1 LAGIFI
7 LSNEA
12 IDVVAHHFSDG
23 IYAKQMTLA
32 KGYIA
37 ISHIHK
43 YSHLSILASGD
54 VIVNCDG
61 IKQEYSA
68 PACIEIKAGVVH
80 EIQALSDVVWY
91 CIHKVD
97 GEYNE
102 QNIDETLIQRN

>member
-1 LAGIFI
+1 
-7 LSNEA
+7 
-12 IDVVAHHFSDG
+12 
-23 IYAKQMTLA
+23 MTLA

-61 IKQEYSA
+61 VKQEYSA

-91 CIHKVD
+91 CVHATDEKD
-97 GEYNE
+97 AE
-102 QNIDETLIQRN
+102 QIDETLIQRN